1 MEIPVALPIVPGPP
15 PGDAAINRAPVSAS
29 APAIPMAAG
38 TPPTVARL
46 RFPRPGPA
54 AAR

>member
-1 MEIPVALPIVPGPP
+1 MLLVVNGPALAGGAVGRVPVA
-15 PGDAAINRAPVSAS
+15 AS

-46 RFPRPGPA
+46 RLPRPGPA
-54 AAR
+54 AR